1 MKRSVIF
8 LLAALLAASLVV
20 PAMAEEPVTLR
31 FWTDPRFRNIAGMED
46 KTSLPGEWEM
56 IQAQEFMKLYPHVT
70 IEVEVIPFED
80 LTVRVPAAI
89 AAGGAPDILK
99 DYLGRTAQYWHE
111 GVLEPLEDLIPQDEL
126 ADYLPSL
133 VEMYTLDGHLHALPS
148 YSWVGHLVANKAI
161 WDEKGLG
168 HLLPTIDNPSWTV
181 EEFEAAIEAVKE
193 DSLWPFGLFVPPDG
207 QADYRYL
214 AFFWVFGAK
223 LYEGGDY
230 SRVALNSPEGVEALT
245 WLKSLNDRELIQP
258 GATTMTS
265 AQLDTM
271 LWRGELATMG
281 NTAALW
287 SGYTN
292 ALRDGK
298 VTREIDLVPVPYP
311 TVPGV
316 SAGLAVGP
324 TGFAI
329 FKQEDPNKLKW
340 AVEFIRFLNQPEY
353 QQIYAQNAS
362 QFPVR
367 LSAGNPHEGKPHFEM
382 IQKMLELYG
391 AEDLGVTSTYYNQVR
406 TLLSTEIQAVLINQK
421 TPEQALADFERE
433 ANRILSR

>member
-181 EEFEAAIEAVKE
+181 EEFEAAIGRPLRKIL
-193 DSLWPFGLFVPPDG
+193 SG
-207 QADYRYL
+207 RL
-214 AFFWVFGAK
+214 ACLCPLMAK
-223 LYEGGDY
+223 LIT
-230 SRVALNSPEGVEALT
+230 AISP
-245 WLKSLNDRELIQP
+245 S
-258 GATTMTS
+258 
-265 AQLDTM
+265 
-271 LWRGELATMG
+271 
-281 NTAALW
+281 
-287 SGYTN
+287 SGYSVPSFT
-292 ALRDGK
+292 K
-298 VTREIDLVPVPYP
+298 VGT
-311 TVPGV
+311 T
-316 SAGLAVGP
+316 A
-324 TGFAI
+324 
-329 FKQEDPNKLKW
+329 
-340 AVEFIRFLNQPEY
+340 
-353 QQIYAQNAS
+353 
-362 QFPVR
+362 
-367 LSAGNPHEGKPHFEM
+367 
-382 IQKMLELYG
+382 EL
-391 AEDLGVTSTYYNQVR
+391 T
-406 TLLSTEIQAVLINQK
+406 
-421 TPEQALADFERE
+421 
-433 ANRILSR
+433 